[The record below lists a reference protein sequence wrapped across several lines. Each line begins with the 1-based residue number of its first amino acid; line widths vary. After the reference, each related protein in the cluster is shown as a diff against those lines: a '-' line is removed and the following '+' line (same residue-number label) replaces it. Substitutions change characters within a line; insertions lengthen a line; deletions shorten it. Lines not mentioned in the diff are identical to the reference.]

1 MRGIKGFYHKANR
14 ERSGEQDIDAKF
26 EVAKI
31 LREKWCILTVTGV
44 TLDISEGKVRLPDL
58 YSKQHKIAIEIDGNV
73 HDLTARGMN
82 QTTNRN
88 EEYKSIGVKVIVIN
102 EQIRE
107 FYDLTY
113 EQYLAVYMEG
123 LNALTNMKREFV

>member
-31 LREKWCILTVTGV
+31 LREKWSILTVTGM
-44 TLDISEGKVRLPDL
+44 TLDLGYYNLRLPDL
-58 YSKQHKIAIEIDGNV
+58 YSKQHKIAIEIDGNI
-73 HDLTARGMN
+73 HDLTARGVH
-82 QTTNRN
+82 QTLHRN
-88 EEYKSIGVKVIVIN
+88 AEYKSIGVKVIVIN
-102 EQIRE
+102 EQVRE

-113 EQYLAVYMEG
+113 EQYIAVYMEG
-123 LNALTNMKREFV
+123 LNALTDMKREFV

>member
-31 LREKWCILTVTGV
+31 LREKWSILTVTGMTHYV
-44 TLDISEGKVRLPDL
+44 GDDNIRLPDL
-58 YSKQHKIAIEIDGNV
+58 YSKQHKIAIEIDGNI
-73 HDLTARGMN
+73 HDLTARGVH
-82 QTTNRN
+82 QTLHRN
-88 EEYKSIGVKVIVIN
+88 AEYKSIGVKVIVIN
-102 EQIRE
+102 EQVRE

-113 EQYLAVYMEG
+113 EQYIAVYMEG
-123 LNALTNMKREFV
+123 LNALTDMKREFV

>member
-1 MRGIKGFYHKANR
+1 M
-14 ERSGEQDIDAKF
+14 
-26 EVAKI
+26 
-31 LREKWCILTVTGV
+31 
-44 TLDISEGKVRLPDL
+44 TLDVSEGKVRLPDL

-102 EQIRE
+102 EQVRE

-123 LNALTNMKREFV
+123 LNALTNMRREFV

>member
-58 YSKQHKIAIEIDGNV
+58 YSKQHKIAIEIDGYV